1 MTVNLKES
9 LRAHAL
15 SHYPILYLLTHDD
28 TEADELIAGLDPERQ
43 IIDWNMEQRQGRQDG
58 CHQFVL

>member
-1 MTVNLKES
+1 MTLNLKES

-28 TEADELIAGLDPERQ
+28 TDADEIVVNFYPA
-43 IIDWNMEQRQGRQDG
+43 
-58 CHQFVL
+58 HQVV